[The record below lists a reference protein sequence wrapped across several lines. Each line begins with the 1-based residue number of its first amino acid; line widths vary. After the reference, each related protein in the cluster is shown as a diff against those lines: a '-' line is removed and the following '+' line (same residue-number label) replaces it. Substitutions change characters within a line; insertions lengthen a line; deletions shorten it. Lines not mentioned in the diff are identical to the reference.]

1 MVRWRCQYNGH
12 EFEQTPRI
20 SKRQARLVCCS
31 PWDSERVDTIQPLN
45 NTTFLNSIISSKT
58 WGLCCFVFSLGL
70 TAQIITLSANRSS
83 FISFFLI
90 FKNFISFSCLISLP
104 RTFSTTLNRSS
115 ESEYP
120 CLVPGRRGKTF
131 SFSLLVMI
139 FS

>member
-1 MVRWRCQYNGH
+1 MAGWRQYNGH
-12 EFEQTPRI
+12 EFEQTPGI
-20 SKRQARLVCCS
+20 SERQARLVCYS
-31 PWDSERVDTIQPLN
+31 PWGSKQVDTTQPLN

-58 WGLCCFVFSLGL
+58 WGLGFFVFSLGL
-70 TAQIITLSANRSS
+70 SAQIIRLSANSSS
-83 FISFFLI
+83 FMSFFLI

-104 RTFSTTLNRSS
+104 RTFSTTSNRSS

-120 CLVPGRRGKTF
+120 CLVPSHKRKTF